1 MMNMMPTV
9 NSIWHPRNM
18 CHMCVWFRHL
28 AWSHYLAWHS
38 HGRRGGR
45 ERDNV
50 NTSKNA
56 KKMVIFTSIVTG
68 ATSGIGY
75 EIAKELAISS
85 SHVVLL
91 CRTAASAKA
100 ALKTMRKEVPGA
112 SVEYF
117 VVDLANPESVLKFTR
132 EYMQKQEGR
141 ESPPLKLLVNNA
153 GVYSARISYTRKY
166 HLEQTFASNLFGHY
180 ILMEELA
187 PLLRSTKGAIVSV
200 SSFSHRAVSP
210 SQFHLWL
217 QEVHMPQGRR
227 GREPE
232 ARSASS
238 RLYPALAYA
247 CTKLAMVLLSGHKR
261 SADETYRGI
270 TLVCLDPGA
279 INTRITRNWPPLLSC
294 VYAAVMKQ
302 IGLFNEGEKVA
313 ASLLEAVKQE
323 SSIRDSSSSPYLFG
337 EQAVPL
343 DTSRLSKDKDL
354 ALQLEARMDM
364 LRKKLTA

>member
-1 MMNMMPTV
+1 
-9 NSIWHPRNM
+9 
-18 CHMCVWFRHL
+18 
-28 AWSHYLAWHS
+28 
-38 HGRRGGR
+38 
-45 ERDNV
+45 
-50 NTSKNA
+50 
-56 KKMVIFTSIVTG
+56 
-68 ATSGIGY
+68 
-75 EIAKELAISS
+75 
-85 SHVVLL
+85 
-91 CRTAASAKA
+91 
-100 ALKTMRKEVPGA
+100 
-112 SVEYF
+112 
-117 VVDLANPESVLKFTR
+117 
-132 EYMQKQEGR
+132 
-141 ESPPLKLLVNNA
+141 
-153 GVYSARISYTRKY
+153 
-166 HLEQTFASNLFGHY
+166 
-180 ILMEELA
+180 MEELA